1 MTQQTLLK
9 HIVKQGERWDLLSYQ
24 YYGNA
29 FDYNRI
35 IDANPHISFCEVLP
49 TGAVIYIP
57 VLNVK
62 PTHNANMPPWL
73 RGVNH
78 D

>member
-1 MTQQTLLK
+1 MTQTLLK
-9 HIVKQGERWDLLSYQ
+9 HTVKQGERWDSLSYQ

-29 FDYNRI
+29 FEYARI

-49 TGAVIYIP
+49 VGVEIFIP

-62 PTHNANMPPWL
+62 PTNNEQMPPWL
-73 RGVNH
+73 RGNNG
-78 D
+78 